1 MKLEVIIPQEFVLQI
16 INMDRQEREQIS
28 VSLKNEENKSG
39 TVLSEV
45 NNISFNVPIQ
55 SKKAFINFVQDF
67 SAKYKG
73 EEVTATVMVTL
84 ATAKWRKLSS
94 QEKQLYSET
103 DKFTN
108 DKQNEVDSL
117 RGQIIS
123 MEDSDSIF
131 DSD

>member
-1 MKLEVIIPQEFVLQI
+1 
-16 INMDRQEREQIS
+16 MDIQGSEKS
-28 VSLKNEENKSG
+28 CVSLKNDENKSD
-39 TVLSEV
+39 TVLSAV
-45 NNISFNVPIQ
+45 NKSFNVPIQ

-94 QEKQLYSET
+94 QEKQLYIEN

-108 DKQNEVDSL
+108 DKQSEVDSL
-117 RGQIIS
+117 RRRIIS
-123 MEDSDSIF
+123 KEDSDSIF

>member
-1 MKLEVIIPQEFVLQI
+1 MIIPQEFVLQI
-16 INMDRQEREQIS
+16 INMDIQESEKIS
-28 VSLKNEENKSG
+28 VSLKNDEKKSD
-39 TVLSEV
+39 TDLSEV

-55 SKKAFINFVQDF
+55 SKKPFINFVQDF

-84 ATAKWRKLSS
+84 ATAEWRKLSS
-94 QEKQLYSET
+94 QEKQLYFET

>member
-1 MKLEVIIPQEFVLQI
+1 M
-16 INMDRQEREQIS
+16 NMDIQESEKSCIS
-28 VSLKNEENKSG
+28 FKNDENKSD

-45 NNISFNVPIQ
+45 NDSFNVPIQ

-73 EEVTATVMVTL
+73 EEVTATVMATL

-94 QEKQLYSET
+94 QEKRLYTET

-108 DKQNEVDSL
+108 DKKNEVDSL
-117 RGQIIS
+117 RKQIIS
-123 MEDSDSIF
+123 MEDSDSVF